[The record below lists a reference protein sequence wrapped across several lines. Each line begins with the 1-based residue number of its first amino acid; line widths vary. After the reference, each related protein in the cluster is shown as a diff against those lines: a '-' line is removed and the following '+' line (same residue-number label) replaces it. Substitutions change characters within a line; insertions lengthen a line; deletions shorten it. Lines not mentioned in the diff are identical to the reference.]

1 MEQCPGCAVAFQGG
15 FAVSVACFLALQLQT
30 ELVLAGYWGRGK
42 RVNRIK
48 KAELGSRGSHSI
60 TSNESC
66 HLSGIRLS
74 AWPAHSFL
82 IGKSYVR
89 SQLLITR
96 LFLGNEIKRRHS
108 QSDSLMRE
116 LRGPRAGTAPV
127 DEFPGG
133 LGWTPSNNPTCA
145 HPHSLYLLPYPLI
158 SFLCPS
164 SPLSPKPCPR
174 PYSALN

>member
-1 MEQCPGCAVAFQGG
+1 MATCSHCEEKVSAGVG
-15 FAVSVACFLALQLQT
+15 AVSRVCSGISRWIHCVCGLLPSLAT
-30 ELVLAGYWGRGK
+30 SELVLAGYWGRGN
-42 RVNRIK
+42 RVNRIQ
-48 KAELGSRGSHSI
+48 KAELGSQGSHSI

-82 IGKSYVR
+82 IGKSYVQ

-96 LFLGNEIKRRHS
+96 LLLGNEIKRRHS

-133 LGWTPSNNPTCA
+133 LGWTPPNNPSIF
-145 HPHSLYLLPYPLI
+145 SLTPSFPSCVPLQ
-158 SFLCPS
+158 PS
-164 SPLSPKPCPR
+164 PS
-174 PYSALN
+174 

>member
-1 MEQCPGCAVAFQGG
+1 MATCSHCEEKVSAGVG
-15 FAVSVACFLALQLQT
+15 AVSGVCSGISRWIRCACGLLPSLAT
-30 ELVLAGYWGRGK
+30 SELVLARL
-42 RVNRIK
+42 
-48 KAELGSRGSHSI
+48 LGQREACQPNSKGSQGSHSI

-82 IGKSYVR
+82 IGKSYVQ

-96 LFLGNEIKRRHS
+96 LLLGNEIKRRRS

-127 DEFPGG
+127 DEFPGD
-133 LGWTPSNNPTCA
+133 LGWTPSNNPMCA
-145 HPHSLYLLPYPLI
+145 HPHPLYLPH
-158 SFLCPS
+158 S
-164 SPLSPKPCPR
+164 LSPF
-174 PYSALN
+174 LQ